1 MGSCNYL
8 CEETRLI
15 VKSRPR
21 RKEENKNN
29 QHLNENDVPP
39 NNNKWCMQNI
49 CSNPAERCI
58 ESLHLH
64 VFSLYLMCTQ
74 GLVCR
79 FLAPIFQAAC
89 YNIRNSLLFLFH
101 IIYYSICLWS
111 FYCSICACQWTKE
124 VCESIEWCYYACI
137 PFFCLMVTY
146 TIIRNESIRQYTD

>member
-1 MGSCNYL
+1 MGSYIYL

-49 CSNPAERCI
+49 CSN
-58 ESLHLH
+58 
-64 VFSLYLMCTQ
+64 VFWTGENVVLRTVNEASTYARFLIIFNVYRE

-137 PFFCLMVTY
+137 PFFLFNGNIHDNT
-146 TIIRNESIRQYTD
+146 